1 MSRSGALAQID
12 TLLAAISDPAF
23 VAVYRGEPLA
33 ISGTPVLAFWVTG
46 RRNDFETLGD
56 IGSRTTV
63 MVRAY
68 FRMQDSPDVRESIEL
83 AVWDAMVQID
93 TQLRSDADLG
103 GQRDG
108 QQPRPCDSRI
118 HQHERG
124 SIPHRLGAIRDG
136 DIRRG
141 HDHALDAP
149 GTPHRGVIAG
159 GIYG

>member
-63 MVRAY
+63 MVQAY

-103 GQRDG
+103 GNVT
-108 QQPRPCDSRI
+108 DSSLGPATVGY
-118 HQHERG
+118 QNMGG
-124 SIPHRLGAIRDG
+124 SVYRTVSVPFEME
-136 DIRRG
+136 
-141 HDHALDAP
+141 
-149 GTPHRGVIAG
+149 
-159 GIYG
+159 IYGEVTITP

>member
-1 MSRSGALAQID
+1 MSRSGALGQID

-23 VAVYRGEPLA
+23 TAVYRGEPLA

-93 TQLRSDADLG
+93 TQLRSDAELG
-103 GQRDG
+103 GNVT
-108 QQPRPCDSRI
+108 DS
-118 HQHERG
+118 
-124 SIPHRLGAIRDG
+124 SLGPATVG
-136 DIRRG
+136 YTNMSG
-141 HDHALDAP
+141 
-149 GTPHRGVIAG
+149 GVYRTVSVPFEME
-159 GIYG
+159 IYGEVTITP